1 MSRPSK
7 VIFEN
12 FESYNLLHTRK
23 SKMHSGVEVTVLLPI
38 KETAKFHISVPV
50 WSPYTSSFKK
60 KKDSFDISVTIPT
73 ITNNEVIDFLEK
85 HYWSDYIEKN
95 QDDFTETVKYLKK
108 LFPNKTPKYFYEFD
122 SIVSEYC
129 HGGFIKYNENGEE
142 LPLSEHDISSQKN
155 LHKKFQEFNQEI
167 ETPDYVHA
175 LYKKYDDARLYDE
188 KRTAAYKE
196 YSDAL
201 KDFYHTQH
209 NINHI
214 FKALGENTVIY
225 PVAFEKGT
233 ADWHKKEYGTT
244 CPYAHAGEIIFVVTE
259 DSVYFET
266 KRHF

>member
-12 FESYNLLHTRK
+12 FRSYNLLHTRK

-38 KETAKFHISVPV
+38 KETAKFHVSVPV
-50 WSPYTSSFKK
+50 WSSYTSTFKK
-60 KKDSFDISVTIPT
+60 KKGSFDISVTIPT
-73 ITNNEVIDFLEK
+73 ITDNELIDFLEK
-85 HYWSDYIEKN
+85 HYWHDYVEKN

-108 LFPNKTPKYFYEFD
+108 LFPDKTPKFFYEFD
-122 SIVSEYC
+122 SILSTYC

-142 LPLSEHDISSQKN
+142 MPLSEHDISSNKR
-155 LHKKFQEFNQEI
+155 LHKKYQEYNKDI
-167 ETPDYVHA
+167 ELSDSVLT
-175 LYKKYDDARLYDE
+175 LYQKYRDVCDDE
-188 KRTAAYKE
+188 QKSTNAYKE
-196 YSDAL
+196 FASAQQ
-201 KDFYHTQH
+201 DFYYNNH
-209 NINHI
+209 NITHI
-214 FKALGENTVIY
+214 FKSLGENTVIY